1 MPSPQRHLK
10 AEFGSK
16 VAFFTLRTQSELVI
30 VKNTLVVLAL
40 AAAALGGCKK
50 TSDGD
55 VVVETP
61 RVTSQTDTVKMPTVE
76 TSTDTV
82 KTVVPKVEVKKETT
96 SVTVPKVT
104 VKKKP

>member
-1 MPSPQRHLK
+1 LK

-16 VAFFTLRTQSELVI
+16 VAFSSFHTQSELVI

-61 RVTSQTDTVKMPTVE
+61 RVTSETDTVKMPTVE
-76 TSTDTV
+76 TSKDTV
-82 KTVVPKVEVKKETT
+82 TTVVPKVEVKKETT